1 MFEIAENSNVIL
13 IHSDTFDTHK
23 VLEAI
28 SRKKLM
34 KQFSKIHIKAPFY
47 TFAQV
52 STLLLEIAKFN
63 FFLEKEPP
71 T

>member
-1 MFEIAENSNVIL
+1 M
-13 IHSDTFDTHK
+13 
-23 VLEAI
+23 LEAI

-47 TFAQV
+47 TFPKV
-52 STLLLEIAKFN
+52 SILLLEIAKFN

-71 T
+71 TESEDDKEFELVLI